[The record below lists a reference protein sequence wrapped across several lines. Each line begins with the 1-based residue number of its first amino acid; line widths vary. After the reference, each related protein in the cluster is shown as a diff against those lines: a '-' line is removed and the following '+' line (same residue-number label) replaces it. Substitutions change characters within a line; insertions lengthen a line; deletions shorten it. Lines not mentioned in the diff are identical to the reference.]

1 MQKGTKKIAGVA
13 SLFSERVKAEL
24 AIIRLRLRIDEVQ
37 AGIDELH
44 RRIGRKVTD
53 LKKQEALPR
62 TTEQLFRDDELTTA
76 VAELAD
82 REQEV
87 EELKARMKDV
97 QTEFRAAEKQTEDIL
112 A

>member
-1 MQKGTKKIAGVA
+1 
-13 SLFSERVKAEL
+13 
-24 AIIRLRLRIDEVQ
+24 
-37 AGIDELH
+37 
-44 RRIGRKVTD
+44 VTD